1 MRIVSGRLRGRI
13 VKMPKSDLVRPT
25 TEKVKEALF
34 NYLNHYI
41 GFDGLTVCDI
51 YAGSGSLGFEALSRG
66 AEKVHFVE
74 KNYAVYKNLEFNI
87 KTLQAEKEC
96 KIYKMAAVAFA
107 KKEPDVRYDLILADP
122 PFFHNDV
129 HEMVEYII
137 KNNILTDEGVMII
150 ERSIQTQDEDVE
162 AFGREPIKRMG
173 DSLIYQWDNEEE
185 QDN

>member
-1 MRIVSGRLRGRI
+1 MRIVSGRLRGRV
-13 VKMPKSDLVRPT
+13 VKMPKSDQVRPT
-25 TEKVKEALF
+25 TEKVKESMF

-41 GFDGLTVCDI
+41 GFEDLTVCDI

-66 AEKVHFVE
+66 AAKIHFVE
-74 KNYAVYKNLEFNI
+74 KNYVVQKNLESNI
-87 KTLQAEKEC
+87 KSLGVEREC
-96 KIYKMAAVAFA
+96 KIFKMSAVAFS
-107 KKEPDVRYDLILADP
+107 KMETSVRYDLILADP

-129 HEMVEYII
+129 HEMVENII

-162 AFGREPIKRMG
+162 VFGRKPIKKMG

>member
-1 MRIVSGRLRGRI
+1 MRIVAGRLRGRV

-25 TEKVKEALF
+25 TEKVKESLF
-34 NYLNHYI
+34 SYLNHYI
-41 GFDGLTVCDI
+41 GFEDLKVCDI

-66 AEKVHFVE
+66 AQEVHFVE
-74 KNYAVYKNLEFNI
+74 KNYQVYKNLENNI
-87 KTLQAEKEC
+87 KVLNAEKEC
-96 KIYKMAAVAFA
+96 SVFKMSAVAFS
-107 KKEPDVRYDLILADP
+107 KKEISVRYDLILADP

-129 HEMVEYII
+129 HEVVENII
-137 KNNILTDEGVMII
+137 KSNMMTEEGVMII
-150 ERSIQTQDEDVE
+150 ERSVQTKDEDVE